1 MTANEIWA
9 ITLSILPWA
18 VAVSLM
24 SLAIWALWL
33 VCRVFAEDHYAKR
46 RYRAAIASIDHSR
59 LKQVE
64 YETIGLDKSS
74 WRGIYD
80 GSTKPTYRPSNT
92 GQSKQMDRLR
102 QIGAIDTVAAHA
114 KLVGCS
120 EWEARILDRRRAGES
135 LASIAKS
142 TGKAIGAIRR
152 TEKRVVDKII
162 AAQGGGK

>member
-1 MTANEIWA
+1 MTYEA
-9 ITLSILPWA
+9 ILP
-18 VAVSLM
+18 L
-24 SLAIWALWL
+24 
-33 VCRVFAEDHYAKR
+33 
-46 RYRAAIASIDHSR
+46 AAIICAASVPTWFGYRNWKRNRDAARRDQFEIVSIDHSR

-64 YETIGLDKSS
+64 HETIWLDKTP
-74 WRGIYD
+74 RRDVY
-80 GSTKPTYRPSNT
+80 GSTTKDASRPANT

-102 QIGAIDTVAAHA
+102 QIGAIDTVAARA

-135 LASIAKS
+135 LAAIAKS

-162 AAQGGGK
+162 AAQGGDK